1 MKLEG
6 IRVIDLSLFLPGPHL
21 AMMMAD
27 HGAEVIKIEPP
38 GEGDPARHIG
48 AMQGETSVLF
58 RNANRHKKSIVL
70 NLKHAAA
77 QEVLMTLLAS
87 ADVLI
92 EAFRPGVA
100 ERLGFGYTKVAERN
114 PAIVYCS
121 ISAFGQYGPYR
132 DVPAHNLAIEAL
144 AGSLSI
150 NLGNDDEPALPGV
163 PAADMASSLTALS
176 GILMAL
182 LRRQRTGRGDHLDI
196 SMHDALLAWL
206 PNAVGAVF
214 AHKRAPTPKHERLWG
229 GSAFYRI
236 YRTSDGR
243 HVVLGAQE
251 LKFVRTLLQ
260 ELGRL
265 DFLPLCEPGPGTH
278 QAPLIEF
285 LSGLFAS
292 RTRAQWIDW
301 FADKDLS
308 FAPVN
313 NLREAFDD
321 LHAQARCMRVEDA
334 SGHEHIGIPIKFAV
348 EPGRAHLQV
357 PQFGEHTDEILR
369 SLGYEAAAIE
379 QLLRS
384 GAVVRG
390 GASAPIA

>member
-6 IRVIDLSLFLPGPHL
+6 IRVLDLSLFLPGPHL
-21 AMMMAD
+21 SMMMAD
-27 HGAEVIKIEPP
+27 HGAEVIKVEPP
-38 GEGDPARHIG
+38 GEGDPGRHIG
-48 AMQGETSVLF
+48 AKQGGQSVFF
-58 RNANRHKKSIVL
+58 RNANRHKKSIAL
-70 NLKHAAA
+70 NLKDAAA
-77 QEVLMTLLAS
+77 REVLWKLAES
-87 ADVLI
+87 ADIFI

-100 ERLGFGYTKVAERN
+100 ERLGVSYTEIAERN

-132 DVPAHNLAIEAL
+132 DAPAHNLAIEAL

-150 NLGNDDEPALPGV
+150 NLGDNDEPALPGV
-163 PAADMASSLTALS
+163 PAADMASSLMALS

-182 LRRQRTGRGDHLDI
+182 LRKQKTGCGDYLDI

-206 PNAVGAVF
+206 PNAVGTVF
-214 AHKRAPTPKHERLWG
+214 AHKRAPLTKHERLWG

-265 DFLPLCEPGPGTH
+265 DFLPLCERGPGPH

-285 LSGLFAS
+285 LSRLFAS
-292 RTRAQWIDW
+292 KTRAEWIDW
-301 FADKDLS
+301 FAGKDLS

-321 LHAQARCMRVEDA
+321 LHAQARGMRLEDA
-334 SGHEHIGIPIKFAV
+334 NGYEHIGVPIKYAA
-348 EPGRAHLQV
+348 EPGRTQLEV
-357 PQFGEHTDEILR
+357 PRLGEHTHEILR
-369 SLGYEAAAIE
+369 SLGYEVAVIE
-379 QLLRS
+379 QLATR
-384 GAVVRG
+384 GAIVLG
-390 GASAPIA
+390 DST